1 MPDLSDDQIADLRLV
16 QEICERFHAD
26 VVIIGAIAYQIHFPN
41 EARHTADVD
50 LAVAL
55 DLDEFA
61 RLEES
66 LTAAKWTRVPNRE
79 HRWRSSNG
87 GILDLLPAGPKL
99 RAAKQVIW
107 PESQFTISLVGFDHV
122 FAEAKPFTFADD
134 LTLKVIPP
142 VVLALLKIVAFLDD
156 QNRRAKDLVDIRG
169 LLQRYG
175 EDSDLLFG
183 DEALDANL
191 PDFSM
196 ATAFLLGTHLRR
208 LCTADETALVMRF
221 FDAMD
226 ETKPAWTVF
235 VRARS
240 FGDEPENQARAQLKA
255 FHDGF
260 DCVPRS

>member
-1 MPDLSDDQIADLRLV
+1 M
-16 QEICERFHAD
+16 
-26 VVIIGAIAYQIHFPN
+26 
-41 EARHTADVD
+41 D

-66 LTAAKWTRVPNRE
+66 LTAANWTRVPNRE
-79 HRWRSSNG
+79 HRWRSSHG
-87 GILDLLPAGPKL
+87 SILDLLSAGPKL
-99 RAAKQVIW
+99 RAAKQVTW
-107 PESQFTISLVGFDHV
+107 PESQFTMSLVGFDHV
-122 FAEAKPFTFADD
+122 FAEAEPFSFADN
-134 LTLKVIPP
+134 LVLRVIPP

-156 QNRRAKDLVDIRG
+156 QNRRAKDLVDIRS

-175 EDSDLLFG
+175 EGSDFLFS
-183 DEALDANL
+183 DEVLDASL
-191 PDFSM
+191 ADFSL

-208 LCTADETALVMRF
+208 LCTADEIALVMRF

-240 FGDEPENQARAQLKA
+240 FGDEPENEARAQLKA

-260 DCVPRS
+260 DFVPHS